1 MPIREFRMADYS
13 SVMALWQDAGLELNP
28 SDSFEGLQKKLERDP
43 DLFLVVEEDGQILG
57 ALLAGYDGR
66 RGWLYHMAI
75 HPFGQGQ
82 GWGKRMMEELEARL
96 RAKGCQKLNLLVEPS
111 YSGAQDF
118 FERLGYRRDELIF
131 MEKWLGG

>member
-1 MPIREFRMADYS
+1 MPIREFCMADYT
-13 SVMALWQDAGLELNP
+13 SVLALWQDAGLELNP

-82 GWGKRMMEELEARL
+82 GWGKRMLEELEARL
-96 RAKGCQKLNLLVEPS
+96 KAKGCQKLNLLIEPS
-111 YSGAQDF
+111 YTKSPS
-118 FERLGYRRDELIF
+118 R
-131 MEKWLGG
+131 